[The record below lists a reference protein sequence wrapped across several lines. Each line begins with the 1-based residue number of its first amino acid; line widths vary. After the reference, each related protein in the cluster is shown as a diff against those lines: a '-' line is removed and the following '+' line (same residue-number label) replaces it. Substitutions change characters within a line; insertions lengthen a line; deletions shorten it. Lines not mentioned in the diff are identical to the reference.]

1 MVGSPKLLCDVVTVY
16 HTVDGTGSALSEP
29 TVIRSILTK
38 VRLCEGSGDRRVD
51 ALGTNGARK
60 ALLYW
65 FVGISTT
72 DGNLTVPVISAGDK
86 IMEGSTDSL
95 DEESAWT
102 VSGRPVRAKGATTLH
117 HLEVSL
123 V

>member
-1 MVGSPKLLCDVVTVY
+1 MVGRTKLLCDVVTVF
-16 HTVDGTGSALSEP
+16 HTVAGTGTALSEP
-29 TVIRSILTK
+29 TIVRSVLAK
-38 VRLCEGSGDRRVD
+38 VRLCEGSGDRKVD
-51 ALGTNGARK
+51 ALGSVGARK

-65 FVGISTT
+65 FSGISTT
-72 DGNLTVPVISAGDK
+72 DGNLTVPEISAGDK

-95 DEESAWT
+95 DEQSAWT
-102 VSGRPVRAKGATTLH
+102 VSGRPVRAKGATALH

>member
-1 MVGSPKLLCDVVTVY
+1 MVGRPQLLCDVGTVF
-16 HTVDGTGSALSEP
+16 HTVAGTGTALVAP
-29 TVIRSILTK
+29 TVVRSVLTK
-38 VRLCEGSGDRRVD
+38 VRLCEGSGDRHVD
-51 ALGTNGARK
+51 ALGSVGARK

-65 FVGISTT
+65 FSGISTT

-95 DEESAWT
+95 DEESVWT
-102 VSGRPVRAKGATTLH
+102 VSGRPVRAMGATALH

>member
-1 MVGSPKLLCDVVTVY
+1 MVGRTQLLCDVVTVF
-16 HTVDGTGSALSEP
+16 HTVAGTGTALAEP
-29 TVIRSILTK
+29 TVGRSILTK
-38 VRLCEGSGDRRVD
+38 VRMCEGSGDRHVD
-51 ALGTNGARK
+51 ALGSVGARK

-72 DGNLTVPVISAGDK
+72 DGNLTLPVISAGDK

-95 DEESAWT
+95 DVANAWT
-102 VSGRPVRAKGATTLH
+102 VSGRPVRAKGATSLH

>member
-1 MVGSPKLLCDVVTVY
+1 MVGRPQLLCDVVTVF
-16 HTVDGTGSALSEP
+16 HTVAGTGTALVAP
-29 TVIRSILTK
+29 TVVRSVLTK
-38 VRLCEGSGDRRVD
+38 VRLCEGSGDRHVD
-51 ALGTNGARK
+51 ALGSVGARK

-65 FVGISTT
+65 FSGISTT
-72 DGNLTVPVISAGDK
+72 DGNLMVPVISAGDK

-95 DEESAWT
+95 DEESVWT
-102 VSGRPVRAKGATTLH
+102 VSGRPVRAMGATALH